1 MLFVTFWVTHSEWF
15 VSVWTT
21 APLLNTR
28 KRNWKRVFSVR
39 CYLTSCFYS
48 KKALVTSGGEHK
60 LVLLRSL
67 RTRMDPSRGLN
78 GMSILA
84 TQSRGSDWD
93 SFPALTLKTNQTKL
107 KLLELEVGKQFVLC
121 LVAVRWSTNQ
131 QFVQISTSTS
141 YTQHW
146 NLKSRISRF

>member
-1 MLFVTFWVTHSEWF
+1 MLPDKLFLPE
-15 VSVWTT
+15 
-21 APLLNTR
+21 
-28 KRNWKRVFSVR
+28 
-39 CYLTSCFYS
+39 
-48 KKALVTSGGEHK
+48 KALVTLGGEHK

-67 RTRMDPSRGLN
+67 RTRLDPSRGLN

-141 YTQHW
+141 
-146 NLKSRISRF
+146 